1 MGYAEAQEACN
12 KLLVEL
18 DEDIR
23 EYIIGMLEGDESE
36 EEMKEAIS
44 EFLLSTG
51 DCADEDAAT
60 AKVTELFASLSAAT
74 PDDAETLQ
82 SELKILDATVKM
94 SAGDEHL
101 FREKDDSGLGGRLVD
116 IDEALTTRKKRKAE
130 RETELKATRNA
141 YQRILVQRAAEDA
154 ALQKAVTDAVKL
166 RRQMGAYTGA
176 VEAKAFSLPNPG
188 GGRELLENAS
198 FTLVR
203 GRVYALIGRNGK
215 GKSTLLRALASRAVG
230 DIPPELTVHYVSQ
243 EVQLEE
249 ERYSWTPVQF
259 VVHADIERRLL
270 LAEQAELQ
278 AQGDEADAA
287 KQNQVEEA
295 LEQCEA
301 ATAEQ
306 RATALLTALGFSP
319 ELRARP
325 MAALSGGWRVR
336 TALAAA
342 IFAKPDLLLLDEPT
356 NHLSIAAVLW
366 LARELTTNEAWQQRI
381 VVVVSHDRVFLDEIA
396 SDTLHVSG
404 AARRLTQ
411 SRGNFSGWAQR
422 RAQQQLTHEREMAQ
436 KQNQIKELRSF
447 DIGKLGSTPKAM
459 KTLKSKE
466 KQADKLE
473 EEARALAS
481 DAAALQED
489 AESPLSL
496 KAGGELGSQM
506 VVQIKGVGFR
516 YPTAAP
522 PPPTSEADSS
532 AGAAAAASPAP
543 APVAADAPLLF
554 RGAEMGIDSKSRI
567 VLLGENGNGK
577 TTLVKLMLGE
587 LQPTEGEIVH
597 AQGVR
602 IALVN
607 QHHADQ
613 LDLTMSPLQFLM
625 AKFPGDGSYDHEQA
639 LRSHLHSCGVL
650 AEMQLLPSS
659 ALSGGQRSRV
669 ALAAVSYTQPHVL
682 VLDEPTNNLDL
693 ESVASLADCIEAFA
707 GGVVLVSHDQYFV
720 GRVAREVW
728 VVDKGTVKKAESFDA
743 YRKAQLAKLK

>member
-1 MGYAEAQEACN
+1 MGYAEAREACN

-18 DEDIR
+18 EEDIR
-23 EYIIGMLEGDESE
+23 EYIIGMLEGDETE

-74 PDDAETLQ
+74 PDDPATLQ
-82 SELKILDATVKM
+82 TELKILDATVKM
-94 SAGDEHL
+94 SAGDERL

-116 IDEALTTRKKRKAE
+116 IDEALSTRKKRKAE
-130 RETELKATRNA
+130 REAELKATRNA
-141 YQRILVQRAAEDA
+141 YQRILVQRAAEEA

-166 RRQMGAYTGA
+166 RRQLGAYTGA

-188 GGRELLENAS
+188 GGRDLLENAS

-203 GRVYALIGRNGK
+203 GRIYALIGRNGK

-259 VVHADIERRLL
+259 VVHADVERRLL

-278 AQGDEADAA
+278 AAGDQADAA
-287 KQNQVEEA
+287 RQQQIEEA
-295 LEQCEA
+295 LEQCDA
-301 ATAEQ
+301 ATAED
-306 RATALLTALGFSP
+306 RATALLAALGFSP

-381 VVVVSHDRVFLDEIA
+381 IVVVSHDRVFLDEIA

-422 RAQQQLTHEREMAQ
+422 RAQQQLTFEREMAQ
-436 KQNQIKELRSF
+436 KQNQIKELRAF

-473 EEARALAS
+473 EEARAMAD

-489 AESPLSL
+489 AETPLSL
-496 KAGGELGSQM
+496 KAGGELGNQM
-506 VVQIKGVGFR
+506 CVQIKGVGFR
-516 YPTAAP
+516 YPTTAP
-522 PPPTSEADSS
+522 PPPTSEGDSS
-532 AGAAAAASPAP
+532 AEAAAAVPAP
-543 APVAADAPLLF
+543 TPVAADAPLLF

-577 TTLVKLMLGE
+577 TTLVKLMLGD
-587 LQPTEGEIVH
+587 LQPTEGEIIH

-625 AKFPGDGSYDHEQA
+625 DKFPGDGSYDHEQA

-650 AEMQLLPSS
+650 SEMMLLPSS

-693 ESVASLADCIEAFA
+693 ESVASLADCIESFA

-720 GRVAREVW
+720 SRVAKEVW